1 MGNDYPNV
9 YFQPQPRCFMRN
21 VALEGRTKTFAVRVL
36 RMFGRL
42 PKTTESQVLGKQLLR
57 SGTSV
62 AANYREASRARSSRE
77 LKSKLG
83 QVEQEI
89 DETMLWFELLMEA
102 EIVKPS
108 QLTALYEEAEELL
121 KITVASI
128 KTLKRRK

>member
-1 MGNDYPNV
+1 
-9 YFQPQPRCFMRN
+9 MRN
-21 VALEGRTKTFAVRVL
+21 VALEQRTKTFAVRVI

-83 QVEQEI
+83 QVEQEV

-102 EIVKPS
+102 EIVTRS
-108 QLTALYEEAEELL
+108 QLSALYREAEELL

-128 KTLKRRK
+128 KTLKSRK